1 MNENVDPKKAA
12 AKDQESEGKSQNS
25 HLHNHNSFGDKFP
38 LLQIITVILS
48 NGIKNI
54 KTNALLDSG
63 FDITSIKREV
73 ALSKTSEITSETVK
87 ISRSSV
93 YNTFDSLTDAYVVDE
108 LNITPNK
115 VSIADLKRNTRIYK
129 IFTSPC
135 NKIVK

>member
-1 MNENVDPKKAA
+1 M
-12 AKDQESEGKSQNS
+12 
-25 HLHNHNSFGDKFP
+25 HNHNSFGDKFT

-63 FDITSIKREV
+63 SDITSIKREV

-87 ISRSSV
+87 ISRSPV

-115 VSIADLKRNTRIYK
+115 VSIADLKRKYQHLQNIY
-129 IFTSPC
+129 FPL
-135 NKIVK
+135 

>member
-1 MNENVDPKKAA
+1 MNENIDPKKAA
-12 AKDQESEGKSQNS
+12 AKDQENEGKSQNS
-25 HLHNHNSFGDKFP
+25 HMHNHNSFGDKFT

-63 FDITSIKREV
+63 SDITSIKREV

-87 ISRSSV
+87 ISRSPV

-115 VSIADLKRNTRIYK
+115 VSIADLKRKYQHLQNIY
-129 IFTSPC
+129 FPL
-135 NKIVK
+135 